1 MKKILSLVLLSLP
14 AISFMISFAC
24 IADELPTDSLYQ
36 VQSSWQTEKGDT
48 VSLKE
53 LESRHQIIALVYTH
67 CISICPLIVSDM
79 QKIEKSLTKKE
90 LSTTQFTLI
99 SLDPKNDTKETKQ
112 EFLKEHKLKRWH
124 FLSGTEE
131 DTRELAMLLN
141 VRYRNEGEE
150 IVHSNIIS
158 LLDKQGR
165 LIYQR
170 TGNSDLKLLV
180 NKIRS
185 AP

>member
-1 MKKILSLVLLSLP
+1 
-14 AISFMISFAC
+14 
-24 IADELPTDSLYQ
+24 
-36 VQSSWQTEKGDT
+36 
-48 VSLKE
+48 
-53 LESRHQIIALVYTH
+53 
-67 CISICPLIVSDM
+67 
-79 QKIEKSLTKKE
+79 
-90 LSTTQFTLI
+90 
-99 SLDPKNDTKETKQ
+99 
-112 EFLKEHKLKRWH
+112 
-124 FLSGTEE
+124 
-131 DTRELAMLLN
+131 MLLN